1 MRIVVCGKG
10 GQGVMTLN
18 YTIGYLASKL
28 GYNALSSENHGLS
41 VRGGSINSFLNINN
55 SHSSSIASGTADLI
69 LSTDYSE
76 IINNIHYLSENGI
89 IITNGVENIDKIS
102 SEIYIIDAK
111 NIAYNKFGNYFY
123 ANSILLGKMIH
134 KFKNIFNID
143 NSINILKNYE
153 KINYEALLYGIN
165 L

>member
-55 SHSSSIASGTADLI
+55 SHSSSIASGTADRNVGSATRIGRGLQCVAR
-69 LSTDYSE
+69 
-76 IINNIHYLSENGI
+76 G
-89 IITNGVENIDKIS
+89 G
-102 SEIYIIDAK
+102 
-111 NIAYNKFGNYFY
+111 
-123 ANSILLGKMIH
+123 ILLDHLG
-134 KFKNIFNID
+134 
-143 NSINILKNYE
+143 
-153 KINYEALLYGIN
+153 
-165 L
+165 